1 MAQAKKPIVIIT
13 WILQIVV
20 AAIFIMAMLPKL
32 TGADETKA
40 LFDVLGV
47 EPMGRYAVG
56 VAELIAVVLI
66 INPKTSAVG
75 AVFSLGVIS
84 GAIVSHITK
93 LGINIDP
100 VALGRPELVAI
111 EGPSMF
117 VMAMI
122 VFLASLGVAILRR
135 AQLPIIGA
143 KFAAQSSA
151 QPSTDS

>member
-20 AAIFIMAMLPKL
+20 AAIFVMAMFPKL
-32 TGADETKA
+32 TGAEETKA

-66 INPKTSAVG
+66 INPKTSAAG

-84 GAIVSHITK
+84 GAILSHITK
-93 LGINIDP
+93 LGIMIDP
-100 VALGRPELVAI
+100 VALGKPELAAI
-111 EGPSMF
+111 EGSSMF
-117 VMAMI
+117 MMAVI
-122 VFLASLGVAILRR
+122 VFLASSGVVILRR

-143 KFAAQSSA
+143 KFASA
-151 QPSTDS
+151 SEPAAE